1 MEPVMSL
8 PTSAAA
14 VLDREFLAIRAKLIE
29 IAAALDR
36 VDRGEGSVADDA
48 RLDQIR
54 RSLEI
59 LAGSHP
65 NRAERIQ
72 MLFSLP
78 YDEHWTSRFGI
89 NP

>member
-1 MEPVMSL
+1 MSL
-8 PTSAAA
+8 PTTATA
-14 VLDREFLAIRAKLIE
+14 VLDREFLTIRAKLIE

-48 RLDQIR
+48 RLGQIR

-59 LAGSHP
+59 LASSHP
-65 NRAERIQ
+65 NRAERVQ

-78 YDEHWTSRFGI
+78 YDEQWPTRFGI

>member
-1 MEPVMSL
+1 MSL

-14 VLDREFLAIRAKLIE
+14 VLDQEFLTIRAKLIE

-36 VDRGEGSVADDA
+36 IDRGEGSVADDT

-54 RSLEI
+54 RALEI
-59 LAGSHP
+59 LAGAHP

-78 YDEHWTSRFGI
+78 YDEHWAARFGI
-89 NP
+89 HP

>member
-1 MEPVMSL
+1 MSM

-14 VLDREFLAIRAKLIE
+14 VLDREFLTIRAKLLE

-48 RLDQIR
+48 RLGQIL

-59 LAGSHP
+59 LASSHP
-65 NRAERIQ
+65 NRAERVQ

-78 YDEHWTSRFGI
+78 YDEQWPTRFGI
-89 NP
+89 SQ